1 MPDFET
7 FQFSAPIPGQSL
19 TTEPKG
25 RPWETPAKYSDP
37 EDALEYYVSQISI
50 PERTA
55 HMLEVLESGLPAT
68 RLVDGI
74 TLAGVMEGLHS
85 IDTAIMIS
93 PSLFDLITAVADETG
108 IEYKNGL
115 AREDTG
121 VPDDSMIARA
131 FAEPE
136 AEEIRET
143 FNEEELDRLV
153 EGINKSSSGLMSKKT
168 EEEEIEDGV

>member
-1 MPDFET
+1 MPDLET
-7 FQFSAPIPGQSL
+7 YRFSAPIPGQSL

-37 EDALEYYVSQISI
+37 EDALEYYVSQMSTA
-50 PERTA
+50 ERTA
-55 HMLEVLESGLPAT
+55 HMLEILESGLPVT

-85 IDTAIMIS
+85 IDTAVIIS
-93 PSLFDLITAVADETG
+93 PSLFDLITAVADETD
-108 IEYKNGL
+108 IEYKTGL
-115 AREDTG
+115 NSKAPDG
-121 VPDDSMIARA
+121 PDDSMISRA

-143 FNEEELDRLV
+143 FNEEDLDRLS
-153 EGINKSSSGLMSKKT
+153 EAISQTSGGLMSKKI
-168 EEEEIEDGV
+168 EEEEE

>member
-7 FQFSAPIPGQSL
+7 SQFSAPIPGQSL

-37 EDALEYYVSQISI
+37 EDALEYYISQISI

-85 IDTAIMIS
+85 IDTAVIIS

-108 IEYKNGL
+108 IEYKTGL
-115 AREDTG
+115 NSKAPDG
-121 VPDDSMIARA
+121 PDDSMIARA
-131 FAEPE
+131 FEEPE

-143 FNEEELDRLV
+143 FNEEDLDRLS
-153 EGINKSSSGLMSKKT
+153 EAISKTSGGLMSKKI
-168 EEEEIEDGV
+168 EEEEV